1 LILYKGKKYIIETK
15 IFTDQAYFQRGKHQL
30 AHYLATEGLQQGY
43 YVVFSNKHAETD
55 TLYFDEAI
63 DGKQIITYLI
73 RTNVE
78 QPSKTRVKRSRKKA
92 TGEKQA

>member
-1 LILYKGKKYIIETK
+1 
-15 IFTDQAYFQRGKHQL
+15 
-30 AHYLATEGLQQGY
+30 
-43 YVVFSNKHAETD
+43 VVFSNKHAETD